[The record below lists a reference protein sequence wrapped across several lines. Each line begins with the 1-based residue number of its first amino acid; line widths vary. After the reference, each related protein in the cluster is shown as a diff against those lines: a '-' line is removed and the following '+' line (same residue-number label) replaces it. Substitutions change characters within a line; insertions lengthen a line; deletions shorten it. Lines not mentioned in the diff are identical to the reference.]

1 MHSTTDIPIG
11 ATQFREIASD
21 VFDKTAIASLSLAEI
36 ADMTKDEL
44 IDVIRGA
51 ELPPSV
57 LRNERLRYLN
67 RPELERIAHLAH
79 RCCRLRGY

>member
-1 MHSTTDIPIG
+1 MFSTTDIPIG
-11 ATQFREIASD
+11 ATQFREPASD
-21 VFDKTAIASLSLAEI
+21 IFDKAAIASLSLAAI

-51 ELPPSV
+51 ELPPFAV
-57 LRNERLRYLN
+57 KNERLRYLN
-67 RPELERIAHLAH
+67 RPELERIAHLAR